1 MKTLQRL
8 TLAIVAALS
17 ASITSGAQDK
27 PQNHPSTEA
36 VAEKAFNDGNDLMR
50 QRKYKEALA
59 RYQEGLAKEPDSPGL
74 LFNGGLAA
82 FMSKEFATAEKLWKS
97 LTGLDPDDWKARAK
111 LVQVYQALGDLKS
124 RDEQRAKL
132 LELRKSGRLEELN
145 KQDFYCREQ
154 FEAAGKRVMVFEHF
168 ELKGERALRY
178 VFIVLDESG
187 EGEAFRISLGSY
199 ETTNRISVELGS
211 VKKGERMFHL
221 DGYYKWGHATYGF
234 FTPEPSYDEVRKRVI
249 DILEGKT
256 QPQSQT
262 RINPSAK
269 KPDQEKKP

>member
-8 TLAIVAALS
+8 TLAIAAAL
-17 ASITSGAQDK
+17 AAPITSGAQVK
-27 PQNHPSTEA
+27 PQNPPSAEA
-36 VAEKAFNDGNDLMR
+36 VAEKAFSDGNELME

-59 RYQEGLAKEPDSPGL
+59 RYQEGLAKTPDSTGL
-74 LFNGGLAA
+74 LFNGGIAA
-82 FMSKEFATAEKLWKS
+82 FMSKDFATAEKLWKS
-97 LTGLDPDDWKARAK
+97 LAELDPEDWQPRAK
-111 LVQVYQALGDLKS
+111 LVQAYQALGDLKA
-124 RDEQRAKL
+124 RDEQRHML
-132 LELRKSGRLEELN
+132 LDLRKSGKSEDLN
-145 KQDFYCREQ
+145 KLDFYCREQ
-154 FEAAGKRVMVFEHF
+154 FEAAGKKVLAFEHF

-178 VFIVLDESG
+178 VFSILDESG
-187 EGEAFRISLGSY
+187 EGVAFRISLGSY

-249 DILEGKT
+249 GILEKET
-256 QPQSQT
+256 QPQSHT